1 MELSISQMASL
12 HGLTRQTLIYYH
24 KIGLFCPQTVKE
36 NGNRVYS
43 PAQIPV
49 LREICFLRKI
59 GIPLKDIRRQL
70 SQWNPENATALL
82 EDQCREIEADISSR
96 QELLRSIEN
105 RLTLF
110 RKGKNLSREGCFT
123 LEHLPR
129 RKAAF
134 CSWESHRIDPSTM
147 HLLSLE
153 VRQRMEARG
162 ILLSGSKGTL
172 LRREWLDSPT
182 PLAGACSFFITPE
195 TVPEGPDI
203 LEFPEGDYLC
213 MYKVG
218 MPYSLEPVYHLL
230 DVAKR
235 QGYTVCGDVI
245 DVCLLDAA
253 FYDHVRLAADFCQL
267 QVLIS

>member
-24 KIGLFCPQTVKE
+24 KIGLFCPQAVKK

-43 PAQIPV
+43 SAQIPV

-59 GIPLKDIRRQL
+59 GVPLKDIRRQL
-70 SQWNPENATALL
+70 SQWNPKNATALL
-82 EDQCREIEADISSR
+82 EGRRREIEADIAKR
-96 QELLRSIEN
+96 QELLQGIEN

-110 RKGKNLSREGCFT
+110 RKGKNLSQEGSFT

-129 RKAAF
+129 RRAAF
-134 CSWESHRIDPSTM
+134 LPWQSHQVDPSAM
-147 HLLSLE
+147 HFLSLE
-153 VRQRMEARG
+153 VRRRMESRG
-162 ILLSGSKGTL
+162 ILLSGNKGAL
-172 LRREWLDSPT
+172 LRREQLDSPT
-182 PLAGACSFFITPE
+182 PLTGACSFFIIPE
-195 TVPEGPDI
+195 AAPEAPDVLELPEGN
-203 LEFPEGDYLC
+203 YLC

-218 MPYSLEPVYHLL
+218 MPYHLEPVYHLL

-235 QGYTVCGDVI
+235 QGYTVCGDII
-245 DVCLLDAA
+245 DICLLDAA

-267 QVLIS
+267 QIQIL